1 MTQPVPSPCIDVC
14 RMDEATGWCVGCL
27 RTLDEIALWSALDD
41 ADKRRVWSDLEQ
53 RRAAK
58 PPGGVAAAATG
69 SPGPTRPV

>member
-41 ADKRRVWSDLEQ
+41 DDKRQVWSDLERRRFASPQ
-53 RRAAK
+53 RVEAA
-58 PPGGVAAAATG
+58 PAPGGSDPA
-69 SPGPTRPV
+69 

>member
-41 ADKRRVWSDLEQ
+41 DDRRQVWRDLEQ
-53 RRAAK
+53 RRAAL
-58 PPGGVAAAATG
+58 PQRVAAAPA
-69 SPGPTRPV
+69 PGRKGTV